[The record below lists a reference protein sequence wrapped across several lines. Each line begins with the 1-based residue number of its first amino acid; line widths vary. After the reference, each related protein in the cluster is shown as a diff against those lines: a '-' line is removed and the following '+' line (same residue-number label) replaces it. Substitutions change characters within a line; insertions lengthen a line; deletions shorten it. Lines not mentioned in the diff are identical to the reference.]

1 MNKKLVFFRCFYIL
15 HKGKAA
21 MKNLVNLDEGSKPLR
36 EEVITSVL
44 HPGKRGHKYFFCES
58 YQRLWRRIYCVT
70 YLQLKLYN

>member
-44 HPGKRGHKYFFCES
+44 HPGKRGRKFF
-58 YQRLWRRIYCVT
+58 L
-70 YLQLKLYN
+70 